1 MKKRGRD
8 WAAAAACLLLVGGLG
23 TVSLFVGS
31 FPLSLSQIGSIL
43 TGGMEGTLEAQV
55 FWQLRFPRMCMGLLA
70 GWALGLAGGVYQTV
84 FRNPLASP
92 DLTGVAS
99 GASLG
104 AACAIV
110 LGAGTRLEIMGGSFL
125 MGMAALAL
133 VLLLVGAARL
143 ERTGSY
149 LLAGVIVS
157 SLAEAGLMTL
167 KVMADPEREL
177 AAIEVWTMGSLSA
190 MTADKLPLPAAAVVL
205 CTIALLLLR
214 RPILMLSLGDE
225 QARSLGL
232 DPVFWRGVLL
242 TLTTLMV
249 AAVVSVLGAV
259 AFVGL
264 IAPHIARLLLG
275 RRGGP
280 YLPLCGLVG
289 GRGAAVRRPA
299 RPGLY
304 PPPEYFYRAAGGAG
318 AGRPAVAAKG
328 GGLWGRCLRCGTCGP
343 DIPILWSGTFPS
355 RWPAGSWWA
364 FWAGTAAESP
374 RCSGG

>member
-1 MKKRGRD
+1 M
-8 WAAAAACLLLVGGLG
+8 
-23 TVSLFVGS
+23 
-31 FPLSLSQIGSIL
+31 SLSG
-43 TGGMEGTLEAQV
+43 A
-55 FWQLRFPRMCMGLLA
+55 
-70 GWALGLAGGVYQTV
+70 VYQTI
-84 FRNPLASP
+84 FSNPLASP

-149 LLAGVIVS
+149 ILAGVIVS

-205 CTIALLLLR
+205 CTVALLLLR

-275 RRGGP
+275 RRGGL

-289 GRGAAVRRPA
+289 GAVLLCADLPA
-299 RPGLY
+299 RVYTLPLSIFTVLLAV
-304 PPPEYFYRAAGGAG
+304 PVLAALLWRRKEGAYG
-318 AGRPAVAAKG
+318 DDA
-328 GGLWGRCLRCGTCGP
+328 
-343 DIPILWSGTFPS
+343 
-355 RWPAGSWWA
+355 
-364 FWAGTAAESP
+364 
-374 RCSGG
+374 